1 MSQIEQAVAQHY
13 TTGALTERVRAAL
26 EASGIDPDAAT
37 VADLKAGDEF
47 PHGRCSGDRQPVCA
61 TVADPCNPC
70 SGCGMRDRGHFA
82 LYRGP
87 L

>member
-37 VADLKAGDEF
+37 VADLKAGMNSIQAAFLRPTTCLRNF
-47 PHGRCSGDRQPVCA
+47 PRP
-61 TVADPCNPC
+61 
-70 SGCGMRDRGHFA
+70 MRHAFWMSDAVSEAHPGT
-82 LYRGP
+82 
-87 L
+87 